1 MKGINSYFQEEVF
14 SCLPKRE
21 IIECMHKNVEDTNES
36 NKVSMLLKKIFT
48 YIKEERKKKD
58 KGTEKDMF
66 LN

>member
-1 MKGINSYFQEEVF
+1 
-14 SCLPKRE
+14 
-21 IIECMHKNVEDTNES
+21 MHKNVEDTNES

-66 LN
+66 LNES